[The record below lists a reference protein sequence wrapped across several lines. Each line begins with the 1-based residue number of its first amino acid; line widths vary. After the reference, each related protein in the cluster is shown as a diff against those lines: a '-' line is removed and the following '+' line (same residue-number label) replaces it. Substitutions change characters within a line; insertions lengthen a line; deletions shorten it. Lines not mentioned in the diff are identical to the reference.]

1 MMLHHNAMNQKT
13 GHTFNVR
20 PLLLLLLLPK
30 EAAMARRLWW

>member
-20 PLLLLLLLPK
+20 PLLLLLLPK